1 MPLLEATIPK
11 FTAPTISLPS
21 VSSTVSVGAAIPS
34 FSSVPALPSPKLSLG
49 SLTPTV
55 NFTNT
60 SNLSLGSIS
69 AAAVPTSI
77 GGLAAAVG
85 APTTLAG
92 AAAAFGAPTS
102 IGGIS
107 AAFGG
112 PASLTGALGAAGLP
126 SFNTVLPKLNL
137 PAMPK
142 IPGLDKAGILLGAGP
157 KFIADKITKY
167 TTIVPPF
174 APGLKINMA
183 MVGGAIAVISALSSG
198 NPSAIL
204 KSLAE
209 DLVSEA
215 VGELK
220 NQAGDM
226 VKGALDQTGISGMQ
240 DQLKGIQESVA
251 GATGAVEGAISG
263 ATGAVSDAATTS
275 VGGLTGNLS
284 LSNMTPSVN
293 LTGGTSNL
301 SLSAISSP
309 VSNAVTTVG
318 SKISAFN
325 PPPTG

>member
-11 FTAPTISLPS
+11 FTAPTISLSS
-21 VSSTVSVGAAIPS
+21 VSSTVSVGASLPS

-112 PASLTGALGAAGLP
+112 PASLTGALGATGLP

-137 PAMPK
+137 ALVPK

-183 MVGGAIAVISALSSG
+183 MVGGAIAIISALSSG

-215 VGELK
+215 IGDLK
-220 NQAGDM
+220 NQAGDA
-226 VKGALDQTGISGMQ
+226 VKGALDQTGVSGMQ
-240 DQLKGIQESVA
+240 DQLKGIQDSV
-251 GATGAVEGAISG
+251 SG
-263 ATGAVSDAATTS
+263 ATSAVTDAANTS
-275 VGGLTGNLS
+275 VGGLTGDLS
-284 LSNMTPSVN
+284 LSNMTPTVN
-293 LTGGTSNL
+293 LSAGTSNL
-301 SLSAISSP
+301 SLSAISNP
-309 VSNAVTTVG
+309 VSSATSAIG
-318 SKISAFN
+318 SKITAFN
-325 PPPTG
+325 TPPTG

>member
-11 FTAPTISLPS
+11 FTAPTVSLPS
-21 VSSTVSVGAAIPS
+21 VSSTVAVGSAIPS
-34 FSSVPALPSPKLSLG
+34 FSSVPALLSPKLSLG

-69 AAAVPTSI
+69 SAAVPTSI

-85 APTTLAG
+85 APTTLSG

-112 PASLTGALGAAGLP
+112 PASLTGALGTAGLP

-157 KFIADKITKY
+157 KFIAEKITKY

-183 MVGGAIAVISALSSG
+183 MVGGAIAIISALSSG

-215 VGELK
+215 VGDLK
-220 NQAGDM
+220 NQAGDA
-226 VKGALDQTGISGMQ
+226 VKGALDQTGVAGMQ
-240 DQLKGIQESVA
+240 DQLKGIQDSV
-251 GATGAVEGAISG
+251 SG
-263 ATGAVSDAATTS
+263 AAGTVTDAANTS
-275 VGGLTGNLS
+275 VGGLTGN
-284 LSNMTPSVN
+284 MTPTVN

-301 SLSAISSP
+301 SLSAISNP
-309 VSNAVTTVG
+309 VSSATSAIG
-318 SKISAFN
+318 SKITAFN
-325 PPPTG
+325 TPPTG

>member
-21 VSSTVSVGAAIPS
+21 VSSTVSVGANLPS

-112 PASLTGALGAAGLP
+112 PSSLTGALGTAGLP

-183 MVGGAIAVISALSSG
+183 MVGGAIAIISALSSG

-215 VGELK
+215 VGDLK
-220 NQAGDM
+220 NQAGDA
-226 VKGALDQTGISGMQ
+226 VKGALDQTGVSGMQ
-240 DQLKGIQESVA
+240 DQLKGIQDSV
-251 GATGAVEGAISG
+251 SG
-263 ATGAVSDAATTS
+263 ATGAVTDAANTS
-275 VGGLTGNLS
+275 VGGLTGDLS
-284 LSNMTPSVN
+284 LSNMTPTVN
-293 LTGGTSNL
+293 LSAGTSNL
-301 SLSAISSP
+301 SLSAISNP
-309 VSNAVTTVG
+309 VSGATSAIG

-325 PPPTG
+325 TPPTG

>member
-21 VSSTVSVGAAIPS
+21 VSSTVSVGSAIPS
-34 FSSVPALPSPKLSLG
+34 FSSVPALPSPQLSLG
-49 SLTPTV
+49 SLTSTV

-69 AAAVPTSI
+69 SAAVPTSI

-92 AAAAFGAPTS
+92 AASAFGAPTS

-112 PASLTGALGAAGLP
+112 PASLTGALGTAGLP

-142 IPGLDKAGILLGAGP
+142 FPGLDKAGILLGAGP
-157 KFIADKITKY
+157 KFIASKITKY

-183 MVGGAIAVISALSSG
+183 MVGGAISIISALSSG
-198 NPSAIL
+198 DPSAIL
-204 KSLAE
+204 KSLVK
-209 DLVSEA
+209 DMVGQA
-215 VGELK
+215 VG
-220 NQAGDM
+220 DIT
-226 VKGALDQTGISGMQ
+226 KGALDQTGVSGMQ
-240 DQLKGIQESVA
+240 DQLKGIQDSVA
-251 GATGAVEGAISG
+251 GATGAVGGAISG
-263 ATGAVSDAATTS
+263 ATGGVTDAINTS
-275 VGGLTGNLS
+275 VGGLTGDLS
-284 LSNMTPSVN
+284 LSNMTPTVN
-293 LTGGTSNL
+293 LSAGTSNL
-301 SLSAISSP
+301 SLSAISNP
-309 VSNAVTTVG
+309 VSSATSAIG
-318 SKISAFN
+318 SKITAFN
-325 PPPTG
+325 TPPTG

>member
-21 VSSTVSVGAAIPS
+21 VSSTVSVGASLPS

-112 PASLTGALGAAGLP
+112 PSSLTGALGTAGLP

-183 MVGGAIAVISALSSG
+183 MVGGAIAIISALSSG

-215 VGELK
+215 IGDLK
-220 NQAGDM
+220 NQAGDA
-226 VKGALDQTGISGMQ
+226 VKGALEQTGVSGMQ
-240 DQLKGIQESVA
+240 DQLKGIQDS
-251 GATGAVEGAISG
+251 ISG
-263 ATGAVSDAATTS
+263 ATSAVTDAANTS
-275 VGGLTGNLS
+275 VGGLTGDLS
-284 LSNMTPSVN
+284 LSNITPTVN
-293 LTGGTSNL
+293 LSAGTSNL
-301 SLSAISSP
+301 SLSAISNP
-309 VSNAVTTVG
+309 VSSATSAIG

-325 PPPTG
+325 TPPTG

>member
-11 FTAPTISLPS
+11 FTAPTISLPN
-21 VSSTVSVGAAIPS
+21 VSSTVSVGASLPS
-34 FSSVPALPSPKLSLG
+34 FSSVPALPSPQLSLG

-60 SNLSLGSIS
+60 LNLSLGSIS
-69 AAAVPTSI
+69 TAAVPTSI

-92 AAAAFGAPTS
+92 AASAFGAPTS

-112 PASLTGALGAAGLP
+112 PASLTGALGTAGLP
-126 SFNTVLPKLNL
+126 SFNTVLPKLDL

-174 APGLKINMA
+174 APGIKINMA
-183 MVGGAIAVISALSSG
+183 MVGGAIAIISALSSG

-204 KSLAE
+204 KSLLE
-209 DLVSEA
+209 DMVGEA
-215 VGELK
+215 VKDLK
-220 NQAGDM
+220 NQAGDA
-226 VKGALDQTGISGMQ
+226 VKGALDQTGASGVQ
-240 DQLKGIQESVA
+240 DQLKGIQDSVA
-251 GATGAVEGAISG
+251 GATGAVGGAISG
-263 ATGAVSDAATTS
+263 ATGGVTDTINTS
-275 VGGLTGNLS
+275 AGGLTGNLS
-284 LSNMTPSVN
+284 LSNTMPSVN
-293 LTGGTSNL
+293 LSAGTSNL
-301 SLSAISSP
+301 SLSAISNP
-309 VSNAVTTVG
+309 VSSATSAIG

-325 PPPTG
+325 TPPTG

>member
-1 MPLLEATIPK
+1 
-11 FTAPTISLPS
+11 
-21 VSSTVSVGAAIPS
+21 
-34 FSSVPALPSPKLSLG
+34 
-49 SLTPTV
+49 
-55 NFTNT
+55 
-60 SNLSLGSIS
+60 
-69 AAAVPTSI
+69 
-77 GGLAAAVG
+77 
-85 APTTLAG
+85 
-92 AAAAFGAPTS
+92 
-102 IGGIS
+102 
-107 AAFGG
+107 
-112 PASLTGALGAAGLP
+112 
-126 SFNTVLPKLNL
+126 
-137 PAMPK
+137 MPK

-167 TTIVPPF
+167 TTIGPPF
-174 APGLKINMA
+174 APGIKINMA
-183 MVGGAIAVISALSSG
+183 MVGGAIAIISALSSG

-240 DQLKGIQESVA
+240 DQLKGIQDSVA

-293 LTGGTSNL
+293 LTAGTSNL
-301 SLSAISSP
+301 SLSAISNS
-309 VSNAVTTVG
+309 VSSTTSAIG
-318 SKISAFN
+318 SKITAFN
-325 PPPTG
+325 TPPTG

>member
-11 FTAPTISLPS
+11 FTAPTISLS
-21 VSSTVSVGAAIPS
+21 SASSTVSVGANLPS

-112 PASLTGALGAAGLP
+112 PSSLTGALGTAGLP

-183 MVGGAIAVISALSSG
+183 MVGGAIAIISALSSG

-215 VGELK
+215 IGDLK
-220 NQAGDM
+220 NQAGDA
-226 VKGALDQTGISGMQ
+226 VKGALDQTGVSGMQ
-240 DQLKGIQESVA
+240 DQLKGIQDSV
-251 GATGAVEGAISG
+251 SG
-263 ATGAVSDAATTS
+263 ATSAVTDAANTS
-275 VGGLTGNLS
+275 VGGLTGDLS
-284 LSNMTPSVN
+284 LSNMTPTVN
-293 LTGGTSNL
+293 LSAGTSNL
-301 SLSAISSP
+301 SLSAISNP
-309 VSNAVTTVG
+309 VSGATSAIG
-318 SKISAFN
+318 SKITAFN
-325 PPPTG
+325 TPPTG

>member
-21 VSSTVSVGAAIPS
+21 VSSTVSVGANLPS

-112 PASLTGALGAAGLP
+112 PSSLTGALGTAGLP

-183 MVGGAIAVISALSSG
+183 MVGGAIAIISALSSG

-215 VGELK
+215 VGDLK
-220 NQAGDM
+220 NQAGDA
-226 VKGALDQTGISGMQ
+226 VKGALDQTGVSGMQ
-240 DQLKGIQESVA
+240 DQLKGIQDSV
-251 GATGAVEGAISG
+251 SG
-263 ATGAVSDAATTS
+263 ATSAVTDAANTS
-275 VGGLTGNLS
+275 VGGLTGDLS
-284 LSNMTPSVN
+284 LSNMTPTVN
-293 LTGGTSNL
+293 LSAGTSNL
-301 SLSAISSP
+301 SLSAISNP
-309 VSNAVTTVG
+309 VSSATSAIG
-318 SKISAFN
+318 SKITAFN
-325 PPPTG
+325 TPPTG

>member
-11 FTAPTISLPS
+11 FTAPTVSLS
-21 VSSTVSVGAAIPS
+21 SASSTVSVGANLPS

-112 PASLTGALGAAGLP
+112 PSSLTGALGTAGLP

-183 MVGGAIAVISALSSG
+183 MVGGAIAIISALSSG

-215 VGELK
+215 IGDLK
-220 NQAGDM
+220 NQAGDA
-226 VKGALDQTGISGMQ
+226 VKGALDQTGVSGMQ
-240 DQLKGIQESVA
+240 DQLKGIQDSV
-251 GATGAVEGAISG
+251 SG
-263 ATGAVSDAATTS
+263 ATSAVTDAANTS
-275 VGGLTGNLS
+275 VGGLTGDLS
-284 LSNMTPSVN
+284 LSNMTPTVN
-293 LTGGTSNL
+293 LSAGTSNL
-301 SLSAISSP
+301 SLSAISNP
-309 VSNAVTTVG
+309 VSSATSAIG
-318 SKISAFN
+318 SKITAFN
-325 PPPTG
+325 TPPTG